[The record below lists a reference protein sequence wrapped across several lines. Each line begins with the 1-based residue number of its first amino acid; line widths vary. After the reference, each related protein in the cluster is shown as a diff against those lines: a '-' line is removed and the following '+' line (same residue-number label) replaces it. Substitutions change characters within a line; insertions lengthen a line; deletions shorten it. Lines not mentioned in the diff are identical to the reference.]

1 MKKRGILLA
10 LTGCLLASTCISNAF
25 GVTFPKAAAEYG
37 PGAKKAAAI
46 SWEGLQLTVNGKTVD
61 LSEHAALAD
70 QILDAKQVG
79 DWVVAEAHVNP
90 HHSLY
95 CLYNLDIGLVEKTIV
110 GANLTWV
117 GDDITTAVYSDFN
130 SVYNFKDHIIGVT
143 DGDEVDTVVLNES
156 GTEAVVT
163 DFTGHTFTFQV
174 DQSDAPFYRFL
185 DYSRKMTDA
194 SWNAF
199 AATAPEGALAL
210 VVENPPSFA
219 SPYMPA
225 LNLVDQG
232 ATDRLYV
239 IPVVDSVKVRLE
251 NVTFNPATGS
261 FDPAGPAA
269 EAEIVKGKGDAWLL
283 TIPEGMPA
291 RCLFISAGDQAG
303 YFPVTPITSATDQ
316 CSTFVTASM
325 AAADVPGAGETQTAA
340 AETQAAAAETQAAAA
355 ETQAATAETQA
366 ATATQAAAAETQA
379 ATATQAAG
387 EFDAF
392 DSYADLLFKY
402 KEAQDHAYSQE
413 QVEALGLSTE
423 LIQRGWP
430 WSDRGDGVQY
440 QFLDVNGDGANE
452 LIVTCFGSI
461 IDIYSVSSGSLQY
474 AYGSMYRSE
483 AELYPDG
490 MLCELFA
497 PSMTNASTTWYRF
510 DAKNGQYFPAVQMT
524 YEVTTG
530 DPANVHYYTFPYGT
544 APEET
549 AESYFNGSGDRSWI
563 WNHSGEITK
572 EAYEAMCSSAQ
583 PVQLPEGAK
592 LAEYKGL

>member
-25 GVTFPKAAAEYG
+25 GVTFPRTAAKKYG
-37 PGAKKAAAI
+37 PGVNKAAAI
-46 SWEGLQLTVNGKTVD
+46 SWEGMQLTVNGKTVD
-61 LSEHAALAD
+61 LSEHSTLAD

-79 DWVVAEAHVNP
+79 DWVVAEAHMNP

-95 CLYNLDIGLVEKTIV
+95 CLYSLDAGLVEKTIV
-110 GANLTWV
+110 GANLTWA

-143 DGDEVDTVVLNES
+143 EGDEVDTILLNES

-174 DQSDAPFYRFL
+174 DQSDAPLYRFL

-199 AATAPEGALAL
+199 AATAPEDALAL

-232 ATDRLYV
+232 AADRLYV

-251 NVTFNPATGS
+251 NVAFNPATAA
-261 FDPAGPAA
+261 FDPTGPAA
-269 EAEIVKGKGDAWLL
+269 EAEIMKGMGDAWLL
-283 TIPEGMPA
+283 TIPEGIPS
-291 RCLFISAGDQAG
+291 RCLFISSGDQAG
-303 YFPVTPITSATDQ
+303 YFPVTPITGATDQ
-316 CSTFVTASM
+316 CSTFVTVSM
-325 AAADVPGAGETQTAA
+325 AAADVPGAGETQAA
-340 AETQAAAAETQAAAA
+340 A
-355 ETQAATAETQA
+355 
-366 ATATQAAAAETQA
+366 
-379 ATATQAAG
+379 

-402 KEAQDHAYSQE
+402 KEAQDRAYSQE

-430 WSDRGDGVQY
+430 WSDRGDDVRY

-452 LIVTCFGSI
+452 LVTCFGSI

-474 AYGSMYRSE
+474 AYGSLYRSE
-483 AELYPDG
+483 SELYPDG
-490 MLCELFA
+490 MLCERYA
-497 PSMTNASTTWYRF
+497 PSMMNASTTWYCF

-524 YEVTTG
+524 CEVTTG
-530 DPANVHYYTFPYGT
+530 EPANVHYYTFPYGT
-544 APEET
+544 APVET
-549 AESYFNGSGDRSWI
+549 AESYSNGGDDRSWI

-583 PVQLPEGAK
+583 PLQLPEGAK